1 MGVFGLFTM
10 SQPVHLHVYNVMATN
25 EYIGKL
31 NEFTRDTLS
40 SGGVFHAAVE
50 AYGDCE
56 WSFGMTGEGSGVY
69 SSPPMGDQ
77 QHAYRETIE
86 MGNTDMSQEDYRQ
99 LLAMMMHDWQGP
111 DYNVLNRNCCSFSE
125 AAGAKAR
132 EPDAKYNVSET
143 AAKKAAEAKE
153 AASKAASK
161 LSEGFS
167 KLF

>member
-1 MGVFGLFTM
+1 M
-10 SQPVHLHVYNVMATN
+10 SGQPVRLHVYNVMATN

-56 WSFGMTGEGSGVY
+56 WSFGMTGKGTGVY

-86 MGNTDMSQEDYRQ
+86 MGNTDMSEEDYRQ
-99 LLAMMMHDWQGP
+99 LLAMMMHDWQG
-111 DYNVLNRNCCSFSE
+111 
-125 AAGAKAR
+125 
-132 EPDAKYNVSET
+132 EPQLT
-143 AAKKAAEAKE
+143 
-153 AASKAASK
+153 
-161 LSEGFS
+161 L
-167 KLF
+167 